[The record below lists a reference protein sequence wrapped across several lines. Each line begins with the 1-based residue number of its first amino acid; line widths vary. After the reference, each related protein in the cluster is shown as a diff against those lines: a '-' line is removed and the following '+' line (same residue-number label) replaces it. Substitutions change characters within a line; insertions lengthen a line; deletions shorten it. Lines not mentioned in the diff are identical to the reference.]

1 MGSKRRIS
9 KYIVPIIQ
17 EYINENTTAYIE
29 PFVGGG
35 NIITKIDCDIR
46 IGSDIN
52 LPLIELLK
60 HIRDHPNDIPDDIT
74 EEEYNNVRTNKDKYP
89 LWYVGLVGFNCTFGG
104 KYYGGYARAIQQ
116 NGETR
121 NRSILR
127 NLKKWCVN
135 LQGIEFI
142 CCDYNKYDCLE
153 NCVIYCD
160 PPYFNTTG
168 YKNKFDSLQF
178 YDWVRD
184 VSLKNTVIVSE
195 YQMPDDFRCIWERD
209 IVVNLDA
216 SNNKPR
222 TEKLFVWGV

>member
-74 EEEYNNVRTNKDKYP
+74 EEVEVLIKYDGYIKRQEAQVETAEK
-89 LWYVGLVGFNCTFGG
+89 LE
-104 KYYGGYARAIQQ
+104 KYRIPANIDYSKIKHIST
-116 NGETR
+116 ETR
-121 NRSILR
+121 
-127 NLKKWCVN
+127 
-135 LQGIEFI
+135 
-142 CCDYNKYDCLE
+142 
-153 NCVIYCD
+153 
-160 PPYFNTTG
+160 
-168 YKNKFDSLQF
+168 
-178 YDWVRD
+178 
-184 VSLKNTVIVSE
+184 
-195 YQMPDDFRCIWERD
+195 
-209 IVVNLDA
+209 
-216 SNNKPR
+216 
-222 TEKLFVWGV
+222 EKLEKIRPQNLAQASRIGGVKPADISVLMVMLK